1 MENKRIG
8 KSTVEFKTRPLI
20 AASSSIVGPLEG
32 QGPLGNTFDIV
43 LDDNLFGEKSWEK
56 AERKML
62 LESVKLVISKVGL
75 TEKDIDYHLAGD
87 LLNQT
92 ISANFAARDL
102 QIPFLGL
109 YGACSTMAES
119 MILGGMLVDGGYA
132 RRVVASVSS
141 HYDTAERQ
149 YRFPT
154 PFGTQ
159 RRMTAQRTVTGAG
172 AVMLCNAGEGPVIT
186 HATVGKVVDL
196 GIKDPSN
203 MGAAMAPAAADTI
216 VAHFKDTGRT
226 QNDYNLII
234 SGDLAQVGKNLTQE
248 LVAKEGYD
256 ISQKYDD
263 CGMLIYY
270 EHQDAHAGGSG
281 CACSAVVF
289 CGHLIEEIKKGN
301 LQRIL
306 FIGTGA
312 LLSPTSSLQGDSIPG
327 IAHAVAIE
335 DAKGVRKEWHI

>member
-8 KSTVEFKTRPLI
+8 KSTVEFKTRPVI

-75 TEKDIDYHLAGD
+75 MEKDIDYHLAGD

-186 HATVGKVVDL
+186 HATVGKVVYL
-196 GIKDPSN
+196 GIKDPNN
-203 MGAAMAPAAADTI
+203 MGSAMAPAAADTI

-226 QNDYNLII
+226 QNDYDLII

>member
-8 KSTVEFKTRPLI
+8 KSTVEFKTRPVI

-75 TEKDIDYHLAGD
+75 MEKDIDYHLAGD

-196 GIKDPSN
+196 GIKDPNN

-226 QNDYNLII
+226 QNDYDLII